1 MDYKETEELI
11 SKYISNETGS
21 HKSDSGHTVY
31 RYFRLNDYSIDRVS
45 AALMENGFTTIPTNS
60 SHTWEFFSERYLSN
74 VTYCEGDFYIVQ
86 FETLQELAEQREKSI
101 AWYKEN

>member
-1 MDYKETEELI
+1 MDYKETEGLI

-21 HKSDSGHTVY
+21 HRSHSGNTVH

-45 AALMENGFTTIPTNS
+45 AVLMENGFTTIPTGS
-60 SHTWEFFSERYLSN
+60 SHTREFFSEKYLSN

-86 FETLQELAEQREKSI
+86 FESPQELHEQREKSI